1 MNLALETRES
11 ATLRRKDTRPA
22 DRPVTDLTLEKRER
36 EGFNNYLE
44 GEKIVEIT
52 VDSNRVPILPVYYY
66 MRLLRCR
73 LAVQPAELWFGWV
86 LAVSCE
92 TDSKMPHRKT
102 LI

>member
-66 MRLLRCR
+66 MIVALSPSRSAGGTLVRLGISS
-73 LAVQPAELWFGWV
+73 F
-86 LAVSCE
+86 
-92 TDSKMPHRKT
+92 M
-102 LI
+102 